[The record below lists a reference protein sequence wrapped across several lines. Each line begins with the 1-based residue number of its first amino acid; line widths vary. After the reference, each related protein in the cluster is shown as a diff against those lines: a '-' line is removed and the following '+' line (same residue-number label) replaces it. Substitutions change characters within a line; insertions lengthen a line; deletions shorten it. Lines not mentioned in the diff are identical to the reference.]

1 MKLTLRRRMAL
12 LICGVATLAL
22 GATLWTTLYLAKN
35 LATEEAVALANEA
48 ASHYAGQIEAS
59 FEAELKT
66 AQTLA
71 QVFEGVKIGDP
82 SPSRTS
88 FSRMLKQVIA
98 RSPEMNSIWTAWEP
112 DALDGNDGLFANAEG
127 HDASGRFVWCWYRT
141 ASGALAS
148 RPLVGYDVPGD
159 KNFYHPSRETGKV
172 VITEPMAYVMG
183 GRKVNLT
190 SLTAPVFLNGNVLG
204 VVGIDMDLLHIEEKL
219 KSFSVFGGG
228 FISLVSHDGVY
239 VAHPNAASVGTRAG
253 VSDPWMAPYI
263 SHVRNGESFYE
274 ENNSPLLG
282 TQVFRMGVPVEI
294 GETGTP
300 WSVVVSIP
308 KDAVLVK
315 VRGMIIT
322 GLALA
327 LVSMAIFW
335 LVIYWL
341 TGTITKPLLLGVQA
355 LEQMA
360 AGDFTVR
367 LKPGRSDELGTL
379 VKAVNLMG
387 EGLGNMVG
395 EIREGV
401 GTLGSSSGDLLAVSG
416 NMAATSHA
424 VSEKSGEAARASAE
438 AEVGMGSIA
447 AAMEQAAA
455 NSGMVAAAA
464 EEMNATINEIASN
477 TARARMITVNA
488 VDLAETTSKRIDSLG
503 QAVDGI
509 GAVTEAITAI
519 SQQTNLLALN
529 ATIEAARA
537 GEAGKGFA
545 VVAHEIKA
553 LATQTADATL
563 DIRGRITGIQ
573 GSSSDAVAAV
583 DEIQNVIREVS
594 DIVSGIASAVEEQS
608 ATTQEIAD
616 NISQADQGLAE
627 ISQGVKGSTELT
639 GVINRDIQEVS
650 RHAAHNAEN
659 GNTVK
664 SQASAL
670 EALSRD
676 LDGLV
681 ARFQV

>member
-22 GATLWTTLYLAKN
+22 GATLWTTLYLART

-59 FEAELKT
+59 FEAELET

-71 QVFEGVKIGDP
+71 QVFEGVKMGDP
-82 SPSRTS
+82 SPSRSS
-88 FSRMLKQVIA
+88 FTRMLKQVIT
-98 RSPEMNSIWTAWEP
+98 RSPEIDSIWTAWEP

-141 ASGALAS
+141 ANGTLAS
-148 RPLVGYDVPGD
+148 KPLAGYDVPGD
-159 KNFYHPSRETGKV
+159 KNFYRPSRETGKV
-172 VITEPMAYVMG
+172 VITEPMGYMLE

-204 VVGIDMDLLHIEEKL
+204 VVGVDMNLLRIEEKL

-253 VSDPWMAPYI
+253 ASDPWMAPYI

-274 ENNSPLLG
+274 ENNSPILG
-282 TQVFRMGVPVEI
+282 ARVFRMGVPVEI

-300 WSVVVSIP
+300 WSVVVTIP
-308 KDAVLVK
+308 KDAVLAK
-315 VRGMIIT
+315 VRRMIIT
-322 GLALA
+322 GVSLALA
-327 LVSMAIFW
+327 SMAVFW
-335 LVIYWL
+335 LVIYWV
-341 TGTITKPLLLGVQA
+341 TGTITGPLLLGVQA
-355 LEQMA
+355 LEKMA

-367 LKPGRSDELGTL
+367 LKPGRSDEFGTL
-379 VKAVNLMG
+379 VKAVNSMG
-387 EGLGNMVG
+387 DGLGKMVG

-424 VSEKSGEAARASAE
+424 VSEKSGEAAKASAE

-650 RHAAHNAEN
+650 HHAAHNAEN

-681 ARFQV
+681 ARFQI